1 LDYGYIHSITK
12 LDNRTPAHYPDIVN
26 LSPSKDGNMS
36 VRLTPPLS
44 PEGIE
49 EVLAEMRRPPADT
62 PERRATFR
70 RARSTRFLVEQVM
83 AATPGFSYP

>member
-1 LDYGYIHSITK
+1 
-12 LDNRTPAHYPDIVN
+12 
-26 LSPSKDGNMS
+26 MS

-70 RARSTRFLVEQVM
+70 RARSTRFLVEQM
-83 AATPGFSYP
+83 IAATPGFSHP